1 MQWLRLAVDDLP
13 IAVVLQEMV
22 MLPLVYPEIFARFSI
37 KPPRGVLFCGP
48 PGKGSSLRR
57 LQMSTADP
65 PVLCTAPHMAY
76 TAYHGIRDRYRTT
89 V

>member
-48 PGKGSSLRR
+48 PGNGCSHGSSLLRR
-57 LQMSTADP
+57 LIDE
-65 PVLCTAPHMAY
+65 H
-76 TAYHGIRDRYRTT
+76 R
-89 V
+89 